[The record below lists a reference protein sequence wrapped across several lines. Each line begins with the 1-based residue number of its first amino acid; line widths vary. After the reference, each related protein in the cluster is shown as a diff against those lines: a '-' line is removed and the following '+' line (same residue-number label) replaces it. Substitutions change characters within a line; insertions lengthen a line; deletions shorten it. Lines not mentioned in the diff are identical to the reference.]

1 MLYFVTKLL
10 MMEKWIHWKALVI
23 KTNMKR
29 ISMTHRRRYT
39 LVCMAIARSSVA
51 MYEFSSLEV
60 RLDWLLF
67 CCWSS
72 CDVSGFMIGDF
83 SSNLGK
89 FQEETLTCVDFTNAV
104 YFDGMS
110 KHKTYFI
117 LIDRCQAYLHL
128 QNSQKE
134 KVSVFYLIHDLLYL
148 DFWFPRKGKRLVS
161 VLCERPQ

>member
-1 MLYFVTKLL
+1 MV
-10 MMEKWIHWKALVI
+10 
-23 KTNMKR
+23 
-29 ISMTHRRRYT
+29 
-39 LVCMAIARSSVA
+39 
-51 MYEFSSLEV
+51 
-60 RLDWLLF
+60 
-67 CCWSS
+67 
-72 CDVSGFMIGDF
+72 GDF

-134 KVSVFYLIHDLLYL
+134 KVSVLYLIHDLLYL
-148 DFWFPRKGKRLVS
+148 DF
-161 VLCERPQ
+161 